1 MGRLGPLTS
10 QGLVSVSHHLKQ
22 PLQPANADK
31 RNRDARLMMMSSKEK
46 ANRTP
51 ANRHNSMTNVVGQS
65 IL

>member
-1 MGRLGPLTS
+1 
-10 QGLVSVSHHLKQ
+10 
-22 PLQPANADK
+22 
-31 RNRDARLMMMSSKEK
+31 MMMSSKEK